1 MELRIIM
8 KTSPFPIA
16 HPFLPILF
24 AATGVLTSRQSA
36 AEASLAA
43 GGAVM
48 RAPLITLFVF
58 LRQINVENI
67 VLFS

>member
-1 MELRIIM
+1 MLLGV
-8 KTSPFPIA
+8 A
-16 HPFLPILF
+16 YPFLPILF
-24 AATGVLTSRQSA
+24 AAAGVLTSGQSA

-43 GGAVM
+43 GGTVM

-58 LRQINVENI
+58 LRQNNVENI